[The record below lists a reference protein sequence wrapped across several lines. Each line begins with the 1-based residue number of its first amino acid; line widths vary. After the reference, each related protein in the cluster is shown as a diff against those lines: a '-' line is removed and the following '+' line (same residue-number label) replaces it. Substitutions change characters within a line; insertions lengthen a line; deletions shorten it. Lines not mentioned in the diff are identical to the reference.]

1 LHTIFEE
8 FSKEHQFKKSMNQ
21 PDRPLI
27 NMKMGKSRS
36 MSIALCSV
44 FLAACGGG
52 GGGSAEPSAA
62 SSATAAEVSPGP
74 APSPAAEPVPSPAP
88 TPTPGVEPTP
98 SPSPAPGPTPSPVP
112 APSQAPSPAPIP
124 TPAPAP
130 TPAPSPVPSPAPSPA
145 PSTYTPVKN
154 LTGAALPGLVL
165 IANGA
170 PYTSRSSAGYLR
182 PAAASWFNPVIA
194 VNGFGSAQAHQQGFA
209 ISSATDPVNGNSFS
223 ESLALIDAKKSTT
236 ALASIPVTRHYSDR
250 AVVENGGLIKSWW
263 VVDHDLSSFGVGYS
277 AFALWSY
284 VGDEHQGY
292 FSGRPTYWGAYVYG
306 SPTVPSE
313 LPNSGIKQYTGLAGM
328 HYLFPDSDSV
338 NTDYGSVE
346 ISFDTSSQTAAVS
359 VNLTGTFN
367 LVHFQPVGGVP
378 SYSEYN
384 LQAQA
389 SGPITTLACIA
400 SVNMAAGTFSC
411 MLSNSNTEVSGRFYG
426 PGGRE
431 ISGVARSYVASG
443 STTNWGIIGGFTAKA
458 N

>member
-1 LHTIFEE
+1 
-8 FSKEHQFKKSMNQ
+8 M
-21 PDRPLI
+21 
-27 NMKMGKSRS
+27 
-36 MSIALCSV
+36 
-44 FLAACGGG
+44 
-52 GGGSAEPSAA
+52 
-62 SSATAAEVSPGP
+62 
-74 APSPAAEPVPSPAP
+74 
-88 TPTPGVEPTP
+88 
-98 SPSPAPGPTPSPVP
+98 
-112 APSQAPSPAPIP
+112 
-124 TPAPAP
+124 
-130 TPAPSPVPSPAPSPA
+130 
-145 PSTYTPVKN
+145 
-154 LTGAALPGLVL
+154 PGLVL

-182 PAAASWFNPVIA
+182 PAAASWFNPVVA
-194 VNGFGSAQAHQQGFA
+194 VNGFGGTQAHQQGFS
-209 ISSATDPVNGNSFS
+209 ISGATDPVNGNSFS
-223 ESLALIDAKKSTT
+223 EGLDLIDAKKSTT

-250 AVVENGGLIKSWW
+250 AVIENGGLIKSWW
-263 VVDHDLSSFGVGYS
+263 VVDHDLSSFGIGYS

-328 HYLFPDSDSV
+328 HYLFPDYDRV
-338 NTDYGSVE
+338 NTDYGSVA

-359 VNLTGTFN
+359 VNLAGTFN

-411 MLSNSNTEVSGRFYG
+411 MLGNSNTEVSGRFYG

-431 ISGVARSYVASG
+431 ISGVARSYVGSG
-443 STTNWGIIGGFTAKA
+443 PSTNWGIIGGFTAKA